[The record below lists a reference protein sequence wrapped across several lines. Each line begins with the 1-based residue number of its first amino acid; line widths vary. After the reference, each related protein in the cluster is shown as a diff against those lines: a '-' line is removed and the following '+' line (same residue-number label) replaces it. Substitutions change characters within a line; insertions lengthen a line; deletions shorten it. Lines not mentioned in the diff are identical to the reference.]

1 VPKAMQYKTNS
12 VIFFR
17 GDVADRVYILKA
29 GRVSLTST
37 DVETGQE
44 IHDYIQTGEFFG
56 VKSALGKYPREENA
70 VVLSDASVVIFTVPE
85 FEQLVSQNTRIIMK
99 MLKVFSNQ
107 LRRLH
112 AKVRNLLAE
121 DEQIDAEVGLFQNG
135 EYYLKKKH
143 YAHAF
148 YAFNKYLQHYPEGR
162 FVDRAKELGET
173 AEVYAQKYGQGKGP
187 NVPGLEKEQ
196 SGPREAKKPEK
207 GRQLSDTAKEYYEAV
222 SVYSQQ
228 QYEKALGMFQEIAK
242 NSSEQEY
249 TLKALFEMGRCL
261 YGLERYDS
269 AIKHFTGIIQ
279 KYPKL
284 AELPNA
290 LYHIGQS
297 YQQKNDAARARSFYN
312 KILSMPSIE
321 EGLKRKVNKA
331 LRSLED

>member
-1 VPKAMQYKTNS
+1 MQYKTNS
-12 VIFFR
+12 VIYFK
-17 GDVADRVYILKA
+17 GDVGDRVYILKT

-70 VVLSDASVVIFTVPE
+70 VVLSDASVIMFTVPE
-85 FEQLVSQNTRIIMK
+85 FEQLASQNTRIIMK

-121 DEQIDAEVGLFQNG
+121 EEQADPEVGLFQNG

-143 YAHAF
+143 YAHAL
-148 YAFNKYLQHYPEGR
+148 YAFNKYLEHYPSGR
-162 FVDRAKELGET
+162 FAEKARELSQT

-187 NVPGLEKEQ
+187 AVPGLES
-196 SGPREAKKPEK
+196 SGETKQATKPQQ
-207 GRQLSDTAKEYYEAV
+207 GRQLSDAAKQYYEAV

-228 QYEKALGMFQEIAK
+228 DYEKALGMFQEIAK
-242 NSSEQEY
+242 TSSDQEY
-249 TLKALFEMGRCL
+249 TLKALFEMGRSL

-269 AIKHFTGIIQ
+269 AIKHFTSMIQ

-284 AELPNA
+284 NELPEA
-290 LYHIGQS
+290 LFYIGQS
-297 YQQKNDAARARSFYN
+297 YQQKEDATRARSFYN
-312 KILSMPSIE
+312 KILSMPQVE